1 LFRALVWQVTGDL
14 TRATRWASNGG
25 QWLGYGLIALGVL
38 QALGGLVLGGMWL
51 VFIGWFLRTAA
62 AYSFRQHLLRNALE
76 GVRARDVM
84 TSAPNTVSPD
94 LTVEALVDEHMLR
107 ERHHGFPVVEDGELV
122 GLVTLE
128 QVKSTPREA
137 WPSTRVREIMA
148 SDGAFVVAPDD
159 AMTRVL
165 SRMEEAGSSRVVVAR
180 GGRVEGIISS
190 SDITRWFQREQELG
204 ELRT

>member
-1 LFRALVWQVTGDL
+1 VTSPGPPG
-14 TRATRWASNGG
+14 ASNGG

-38 QALGGLVLGGMWL
+38 QALSGLVLGGMWL

-62 AYSFRQHLLRNALE
+62 VYSFRQHLLRNALE

-94 LTVEALVDEHMLR
+94 LSVEDLVDEHMLR
-107 ERHHGFPVVEDGELV
+107 ERHHGFPVVEFGELV

-159 AMTRVL
+159 SMAQVL

-180 GGRVEGIISS
+180 GSRVEGIISS